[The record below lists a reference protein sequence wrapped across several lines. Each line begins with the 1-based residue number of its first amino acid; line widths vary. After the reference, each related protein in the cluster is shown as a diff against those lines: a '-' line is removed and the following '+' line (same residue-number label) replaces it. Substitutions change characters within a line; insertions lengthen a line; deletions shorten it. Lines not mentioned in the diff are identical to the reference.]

1 MATADTY
8 VPPPTACERLAELCA
23 QAGGTVTPRAGSGAG
38 RLDYAV
44 PAQATAEIQEFL
56 RRTATADWDG
66 EIVAQ
71 LPGGRVFGSGHVL
84 SPDGRAIARDVS
96 LDFGKPFA
104 AHWLLGYQKIRP
116 PARLDGTVAVVAT
129 TLGAGYAHWLLE
141 EWPRRLAL
149 GPGAG
154 GAEKIIAHAAPLF
167 AREAQALTGWAGE
180 VIEPGRYSHFGCE
193 QLVVPSLPGP
203 EGRPTAAMVERVNG
217 AVAPLHDLAVS
228 PWGER
233 IYVTRDRARRR
244 RVANEAE
251 VWAQLEPRGFVKL
264 RAEELTWAE
273 QINAFRQ
280 AKVVVGPHGAGL
292 ANLIF
297 CRPGTRVVELF
308 NRAYVNGLY
317 WRLAAL
323 RGLDY
328 RPVVAPGA
336 EPLAQVTARNRD
348 DLVADVAELM
358 RAVG

>member
-1 MATADTY
+1 M
-8 VPPPTACERLAELCA
+8 
-23 QAGGTVTPRAGSGAG
+23 PRAGGGAG
-38 RLDYAV
+38 RVDYAV
-44 PAQATAEIQEFL
+44 PIHATAEMREFL
-56 RRTATADWDG
+56 RRTESVEWGG
-66 EIVAQ
+66 EFVAQ

-104 AHWLLGYQKIRP
+104 AHWLLGYQKIRRP
-116 PARLDGTVAVVAT
+116 MWLEGTVAVVAT
-129 TLGAGYAHWLLE
+129 TLGEGYAHWLLE
-141 EWPRRLAL
+141 EWPRLLAL

-154 GAEKIIAHAAPLF
+154 GAEKMLAHRTQAF
-167 AREAQALTGWAGE
+167 ARDGLALACWTGG

-203 EGRPTAAMVERVNG
+203 EGRPTPAMVKRVTE
-217 AVAPLHDLAVS
+217 AVAPLHSPAAS

-233 IYVTRDRARRR
+233 LYITRDRARRR
-244 RVANEAE
+244 RVANEGE

-264 RAEELTWAE
+264 RPEELTWAE

-280 AKVVVGPHGAGL
+280 AKVVVGPHGAAL
-292 ANLIF
+292 ANLMF
-297 CRPGTRVVELF
+297 CRPGTTVVELF
-308 NRAYVNGLY
+308 NRSYVNGLY

-323 RGLDY
+323 LGLDY

-348 DLVADVAELM
+348 DLVADVADVV

>member
-1 MATADTY
+1 MVPPDTP

-23 QAGGTVTPRAGSGAG
+23 RAGGTVTPRAGGGAG
-38 RLDYAV
+38 RVDDAG
-44 PAQATAEIQEFL
+44 PAQATAELRDFL
-56 RRTATADWDG
+56 RRTASVEWGG
-66 EIVAQ
+66 EFVAQ
-71 LPGGRVFGSGHVL
+71 LPGGRVFGSGQVL

-96 LDFGKPFA
+96 LDFGKAFGE
-104 AHWLLGYQKIRP
+104 HWLLGYQKIRRP
-116 PARLDGTVAVVAT
+116 TRLDGTVAVVAT

-154 GAEKIIAHAAPLF
+154 GAEKIIAHAAQPF
-167 AREAQALTGWAGE
+167 AREARALTGWPDE

-203 EGRPTAAMVERVNG
+203 EGRPTQAMVDRVTE
-217 AVAPLHDLAVS
+217 AVAPLYDPAVS

-244 RVANEAE
+244 RVVNEAD

-292 ANLIF
+292 ANLVF

-336 EPLAQVTARNRD
+336 EPLAQLTVRNRD
-348 DLVADVAELM
+348 DLVADVAELV